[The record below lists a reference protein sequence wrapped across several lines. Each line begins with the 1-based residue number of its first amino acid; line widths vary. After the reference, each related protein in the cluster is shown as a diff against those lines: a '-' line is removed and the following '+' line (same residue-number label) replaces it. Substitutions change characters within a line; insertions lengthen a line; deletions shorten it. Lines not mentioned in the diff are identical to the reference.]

1 MKEKIRKWEDEIAQ
15 IVNKQREMTQ
25 KNNDRI
31 RELRKKIQQAQA
43 EQELATNQ
51 RIAETVRE
59 IYGDVDDET
68 IAVLKEQL
76 IRMKEE
82 KTEKAL
88 HDDGNG
94 RL

>member
-25 KNNDRI
+25 KYNDRI

-82 KTEKAL
+82 KIEKAL